1 MRITL
6 FMTILIFLIQDISFS
21 NCISIENAIDEM
33 NIPVLNEIINK
44 EKEKIS
50 YENAELVDRKFTSC
64 FFLKNQNFCEN
75 ERIKLIIA
83 DYIIHAYVFTEKNID
98 INPYKNY
105 LIEYIKYKKKY
116 YNSAISSLSILDDK
130 DCLSIISE
138 NLKSND
144 FYTFKTTVYS
154 LITMKKSGGDD
165 VLRIFF
171 KENNDNK
178 KKDIIMDA
186 FNMLEMHIDKKL

>member
-1 MRITL
+1 MRINL
-6 FMTILIFLIQDISFS
+6 FMAIFMILIPNTSFS
-21 NCISIENAIDEM
+21 DCLSVENAIDEM
-33 NIPVLNEIINK
+33 NIPVLNELINK

-50 YENAELVDRKFTSC
+50 YENSELVDRKFTSC
-64 FFLKNQNFCEN
+64 FSLKKNFCKN
-75 ERIKLIIA
+75 ERIKLIMA

-98 INPYKNY
+98 IDPYKNY
-105 LIEYIKYKKKY
+105 LIEYIKYKRKY

-130 DCLSIISE
+130 DCLDIISE

-171 KENNDNK
+171 KENDDNK

-186 FNMLEMHIDKKL
+186 FNMLEMQIDKKL

>member
-1 MRITL
+1 M
-6 FMTILIFLIQDISFS
+6 
-21 NCISIENAIDEM
+21 
-33 NIPVLNEIINK
+33 
-44 EKEKIS
+44 
-50 YENAELVDRKFTSC
+50 
-64 FFLKNQNFCEN
+64 
-75 ERIKLIIA
+75 
-83 DYIIHAYVFTEKNID
+83 
-98 INPYKNY
+98 
-105 LIEYIKYKKKY
+105 
-116 YNSAISSLSILDDK
+116 
-130 DCLSIISE
+130 SIISE

>member
-1 MRITL
+1 MRINL
-6 FMTILIFLIQDISFS
+6 FMAIFMILIPNTSFS
-21 NCISIENAIDEM
+21 DCLSVENAIDEM
-33 NIPVLNEIINK
+33 NIPVLNELINK

-50 YENAELVDRKFTSC
+50 YENSELVDRKFTSC
-64 FFLKNQNFCEN
+64 FSLKNQNFCKN
-75 ERIKLIIA
+75 ERIKLIMA

-98 INPYKNY
+98 IDPYKNY
-105 LIEYIKYKKKY
+105 LIEYIKYKRKY

-130 DCLSIISE
+130 DCLDIISE

-171 KENNDNK
+171 KENDDNK

-186 FNMLEMHIDKKL
+186 FNMLEMQIDKKL